1 LVLSSNIYKYVRTI
15 LIITNEQ

>member
-1 LVLSSNIYKYVRTI
+1 LVLSSNIYKYVKTI